1 MSDFPVVIYHN
12 PRCSTSRN
20 ALSLLRDN
28 GYAPEV
34 VDYLKTGWSEAVLTD
49 LAARSGG
56 LKGLL
61 RRKEPLAA
69 ELKLSEADEATLL
82 RAMMAHPVLVERP
95 IIATPKGAVVA
106 RPMSRIN
113 TVLDKRIAE

>member
-20 ALSLLRDN
+20 ALALLRDN

-34 VDYLKTGWSEAVLTD
+34 VDYLKTGWSEALLKD
-49 LAARSGG
+49 LGARSGG

-69 ELKLSEADEATLL
+69 ELGLAQADEATLI
-82 RAMMAHPVLVERP
+82 RAMIAHPILVERP
-95 IIATPKGAVVA
+95 IVATPKGAVVT
-106 RPMSRIN
+106 RPMTKIN
-113 TVLDKRIAE
+113 EVLDKVIAA